1 MKDDMRGLFFIVKGQ
16 YSKGARPSVVNTSG
30 DVSYLGGYDPLSDDT
45 KEWYQVIDNTT
56 FNCVAC
62 GGDLDSVLRSL
73 SNLIKKHKGSLKRYL
88 KFMKHYSTGVSPS
101 MREFYKH
108 LYEEYGDFFNDL
120 VCEVVE
126 NTYIELVEERPVN
139 KSKRLLAKNKIH
151 KEDLEMNTKKEDTPV
166 ETLTLKKVKPKVKL
180 GVKKLKLE

>member
-1 MKDDMRGLFFIVKGQ
+1 MRGLFFIVKGQ

-30 DVSYLGGYDPLSDDT
+30 DVSYLGGYNPLSDDT

-108 LYEEYGDFFNDL
+108 LYEEYGDFFSDIVCGVVEKAYEDL
-120 VCEVVE
+120 VVE
-126 NTYIELVEERPVN
+126 TPVN
-139 KSKRLLAKNKIH
+139 RSKRLMAKTKVIREDH
-151 KEDLEMNTKKEDTPV
+151 KEKEEGTH
-166 ETLTLKKVKPKVKL
+166 TLKKVNTKKRL
-180 GVKKLKLE
+180 GVKKLKMV